1 MPFVSSRRILVI
13 ALAGAALLSAL
24 PQSFQTPWSGTL
36 AAVLWAPLVP
46 GASALAWVRDRI
58 RAPSEPY
65 QGLPEELRAAR
76 EGRDQLQGELD
87 AVQLRAEQLEGQ
99 LGELSGYRPADRAG
113 WQPRLATVIERGAG
127 RPAGLLGIDIG
138 TAQGIGEG
146 DPVVVGGNQIIGMV
160 TAGGTE
166 NRSWVIPLDDRRCGR
181 IDAIVLTEAPDGP
194 SDASGGAGAKKADK
208 GGRADKSDKGDKAR
222 NGARATVLVQ
232 LVPQGNRTLVGEL
245 ESPADVKP
253 GDTVLLSDATWRPAA
268 QGMRIG
274 VVESEGALDANPLR
288 RRITVRMESDPL
300 RQSRVVVKVRV
311 SGQGQGTRGT
321 GAAK

>member
-36 AAVLWAPLVP
+36 ATVLWAPLVP

-58 RAPSEPY
+58 RAPAEPY
-65 QGLPEELRAAR
+65 QGLPEELRTTR

-87 AVQLRAEQLEGQ
+87 AAQLRVGQLERE

-127 RPAGLLGIDIG
+127 RPAGLLGIDVG

-146 DPVVVGGNQIIGMV
+146 DPVVVGGNQIIGMIA
-160 TAGGTE
+160 AGGAE

-181 IDAIVLTEAPDGP
+181 IDAIVLPEAADGS
-194 SDASGGAGAKKADK
+194 SDASGGAGAGGKKT
-208 GGRADKSDKGDKAR
+208 DKAR
-222 NGARATVLVQ
+222 NGTRDKVLVQ
-232 LVPQGNRTLVGEL
+232 LVAQGNRTLIGEL

-253 GDTVLLSDATWRPAA
+253 GDSVQLSDATWRPGAL
-268 QGMRIG
+268 GMRIG
-274 VVESEGALDANPLR
+274 VVESVGVLDANPLR

-300 RQSRVVVKVRV
+300 QVPRVVVKVRV
-311 SGQGQGTRGT
+311 PGQGQGARGT

>member
-13 ALAGAALLSAL
+13 ALGGAALLSAL

-36 AAVLWAPLVP
+36 ATVLWAPLVP
-46 GASALAWVRDRI
+46 GASALAWVRDRV
-58 RAPSEPY
+58 RAPAEPY

-87 AVQLRAEQLEGQ
+87 ATQMRVGELERELR
-99 LGELSGYRPADRAG
+99 ELSGYRPADRAG

-127 RPAGLLGIDIG
+127 RPAGLLGIDVG

-146 DPVVVGGNQIIGMV
+146 DPVAVGANQIIGMIA
-160 TAGGTE
+160 AGGAE
-166 NRSWVIPLDDRRCGR
+166 NHSWVIPLDDRRCGR
-181 IDAIVLTEAPDGP
+181 IDAIVRPEAADGA
-194 SDASGGAGAKKADK
+194 SDASGGTATGGKKADN
-208 GGRADKSDKGDKAR
+208 ADKAR
-222 NGARATVLVQ
+222 NGTRTTVLVQ

-245 ESPADVKP
+245 ESPANVKP
-253 GDTVLLSDATWRPAA
+253 GDSVLLSDAAWRTAA

-288 RRITVRMESDPL
+288 RRITVRMESDPQ

-311 SGQGQGTRGT
+311 PGQGQGARGT
-321 GAAK
+321 GAPK

>member
-1 MPFVSSRRILVI
+1 
-13 ALAGAALLSAL
+13 
-24 PQSFQTPWSGTL
+24 
-36 AAVLWAPLVP
+36 
-46 GASALAWVRDRI
+46 
-58 RAPSEPY
+58 
-65 QGLPEELRAAR
+65 LRTAR
-76 EGRDQLQGELD
+76 ESRDQLQGELD
-87 AVQLRAEQLEGQ
+87 AVQLRVGQLERE

-127 RPAGLLGIDIG
+127 RPAGLLGIDVG

-146 DPVVVGGNQIIGMV
+146 DPVVVGGNQIIGMIA
-160 TAGGTE
+160 AGGAE

-181 IDAIVLTEAPDGP
+181 IDAIVLPEAADG
-194 SDASGGAGAKKADK
+194 SLDASGGAGAGGKKADK
-208 GGRADKSDKGDKAR
+208 AGRADKSDKAR
-222 NGARATVLVQ
+222 NGTRATVLVQ

-245 ESPADVKP
+245 ESLADVKP
-253 GDTVLLSDATWRPAA
+253 GDSVLLGDAGWRPAA

-300 RQSRVVVKVRV
+300 RVARVVVKVRV

>member
-36 AAVLWAPLVP
+36 ATVLWAPLVP
-46 GASALAWVRDRI
+46 GASVLAWARDWV
-58 RAPSEPY
+58 RAPAEPY
-65 QGLPEELRAAR
+65 QGLPEELRTAR
-76 EGRDQLQGELD
+76 ESRDQLQGELD
-87 AVQLRAEQLEGQ
+87 AMQLRVGQLES
-99 LGELSGYRPADRAG
+99 ELRDLAGYRPPDRAG

-138 TAQGIGEG
+138 TAQGVGEG
-146 DPVVVGGNQIIGMV
+146 DPVVVGGNRIIGMIA
-160 TAGGTE
+160 AGGAE

-181 IDAIVLTEAPDGP
+181 IDAIVLPEAADGS
-194 SDASGGAGAKKADK
+194 SDASGGTGAGGKKT
-208 GGRADKSDKGDKAR
+208 DKAR
-222 NGARATVLVQ
+222 NGTRDKVLVQ
-232 LVPQGNRTLVGEL
+232 LVAQGNRTLIGEL

-253 GDTVLLSDATWRPAA
+253 GDSVQLSDATWRPAA

-274 VVESEGALDANPLR
+274 VVESVGVLDANPLR

-300 RQSRVVVKVRV
+300 HQSGVVVKVRV
-311 SGQGQGTRGT
+311 PGQGQNARGT

>member
-13 ALAGAALLSAL
+13 ALGGAALLSAL

-36 AAVLWAPLVP
+36 AGVLWAPLVP
-46 GASALAWVRDRI
+46 GASALSWARDRV
-58 RAPSEPY
+58 RAPAEPY

-76 EGRDQLQGELD
+76 EDRDQLQGELD
-87 AVQLRAEQLEGQ
+87 AAQLRVGQLERE

-127 RPAGLLGIDIG
+127 RPAGLLGIDVG
-138 TAQGIGEG
+138 TAQGIGEA
-146 DPVVVGGNQIIGMV
+146 DPVVVGGNQIIGMIA
-160 TAGGTE
+160 AGGAE

-181 IDAIVLTEAPDGP
+181 IDAIVRPEAADGA
-194 SDASGGAGAKKADK
+194 SDASGGTAAGGKKADK
-208 GGRADKSDKGDKAR
+208 ADKAR
-222 NGARATVLVQ
+222 NGTRTTVLVQ

-245 ESPADVKP
+245 ESPANVKP
-253 GDTVLLSDATWRPAA
+253 GDSVLLSDAAWRTAA

-288 RRITVRMESDPL
+288 RRITVRMESDPQ

>member
-24 PQSFQTPWSGTL
+24 PQSSQSPWSGTL
-36 AAVLWAPLVP
+36 AAILWAPLVP

-65 QGLPEELRAAR
+65 QGLPEDLRSAR
-76 EGRDQLQGELD
+76 EDRDQLQGELD
-87 AVQLRAEQLEGQ
+87 ARQLRIEELER
-99 LGELSGYRPADRAG
+99 ELRDISGFRPADRAG
-113 WQPRLATVIERGAG
+113 WQPRRATVVERGGG

-138 TAQGIGEG
+138 TNQGVGEG
-146 DPVVVGGNQIIGMV
+146 DPVVIGGNQIIGEI
-160 TAGGTE
+160 ASGGAE

-181 IDAIVLTEAPDGP
+181 IDAIVTPQ
-194 SDASGGAGAKKADK
+194 ASGK
-208 GGRADKSDKGDKAR
+208 GGNAAR
-222 NGARATVLVQ
+222 QSMLVQ

-245 ESPADVKP
+245 ESLAGVNP
-253 GDTVLLSDATWRPAA
+253 GDSVLLGDAGWRPAA

-274 VVESEGALDANPLR
+274 VVESVGKLDANPLR
-288 RRITVRMESDPL
+288 GRITVRMESDPA
-300 RQSRVVVKVRV
+300 RVTHVVVKVRV
-311 SGQGQGTRGT
+311 PGEGQPQGQGARGA

>member
-13 ALAGAALLSAL
+13 ALGGAALLSAL

-36 AAVLWAPLVP
+36 ATVLWAPLVP
-46 GASALAWVRDRI
+46 GASALAWARDRV
-58 RAPSEPY
+58 RAPAEPY
-65 QGLPEELRAAR
+65 QGLPEELRTAR

-87 AVQLRAEQLEGQ
+87 AMQLRVGQLERE

-127 RPAGLLGIDIG
+127 RPAGLLGIDVG
-138 TAQGIGEG
+138 PAQGVGEG

-160 TAGGTE
+160 AAGGAE

-181 IDAIVLTEAPDGP
+181 IDAIVLPEAADGS
-194 SDASGGAGAKKADK
+194 SDASGGTGAGGKKADK
-208 GGRADKSDKGDKAR
+208 AGRADKSDKAR
-222 NGARATVLVQ
+222 NGTRATVLVQ

-253 GDTVLLSDATWRPAA
+253 GDSVLLSDAGWRPAA
-268 QGMRIG
+268 QGMQIG

-300 RQSRVVVKVRV
+300 RVARVVVKVRV
-311 SGQGQGTRGT
+311 SVQGQNTRGT

>member
-24 PQSFQTPWSGTL
+24 PQSFQTSWSGTL
-36 AAVLWAPLVP
+36 ATVLWAPLVP

-58 RAPSEPY
+58 RAPAEPY
-65 QGLPEELRAAR
+65 QGLPEELRTTR

-87 AVQLRAEQLEGQ
+87 AAQLRVGQLERE

-127 RPAGLLGIDIG
+127 RPAGLLGIDVG

-146 DPVVVGGNQIIGMV
+146 DPVVVGGNQIIGMIA
-160 TAGGTE
+160 AGGAE

-181 IDAIVLTEAPDGP
+181 IDAIVLPEAADGS
-194 SDASGGAGAKKADK
+194 SDASGGAGAGGKKT
-208 GGRADKSDKGDKAR
+208 DKAR
-222 NGARATVLVQ
+222 NGTRDKVLVQ
-232 LVPQGNRTLVGEL
+232 LVAQGNRTLIGEL

-253 GDTVLLSDATWRPAA
+253 GDSVQLSDATWRPAA

-274 VVESEGALDANPLR
+274 VVESVGVLDANPLR

-300 RQSRVVVKVRV
+300 QVPRVVVKVRV
-311 SGQGQGTRGT
+311 PGQGQGARGT

>member
-36 AAVLWAPLVP
+36 ATVLWAPLVP
-46 GASALAWVRDRI
+46 GASALAWARDRV
-58 RAPSEPY
+58 RAPAEPY
-65 QGLPEELRAAR
+65 QGLPEELRTAR
-76 EGRDQLQGELD
+76 ESRDELQGELD
-87 AVQLRAEQLEGQ
+87 AVQLRVGQLES
-99 LGELSGYRPADRAG
+99 ELRDLAGYRPPDRAG
-113 WQPRLATVIERGAG
+113 WQPRSATVIERGAG
-127 RPAGLLGIDIG
+127 RPAGLVGIDSG
-138 TAQGIGEG
+138 TAQGGGEG

-160 TAGGTE
+160 AAGGAE

-181 IDAIVLTEAPDGP
+181 IDAIVVTEAPDGS
-194 SDASGGAGAKKADK
+194 SDASGGTGAGGKKADK
-208 GGRADKSDKGDKAR
+208 AGRADKSDKAR
-222 NGARATVLVQ
+222 NGTRATVLVQ

-253 GDTVLLSDATWRPAA
+253 GDSVLLGDAGWRPAA

-300 RQSRVVVKVRV
+300 RVARVVVKVRV

-321 GAAK
+321 GVAK

>member
-24 PQSFQTPWSGTL
+24 PQSVQTPWSGTL
-36 AAVLWAPLVP
+36 ATVLWAPLVP
-46 GASALAWVRDRI
+46 GASVLAWARDRI
-58 RAPSEPY
+58 RAPTEPY

-87 AVQLRAEQLEGQ
+87 AVQLRAEQLERE

-127 RPAGLLGIDIG
+127 RPAGLLGIDVG

-146 DPVVVGGNQIIGMV
+146 DPVVVGGNQVIGIIA
-160 TAGGTE
+160 AGGAE

-181 IDAIVLTEAPDGP
+181 IDAIVLPEAADGS
-194 SDASGGAGAKKADK
+194 SDASGGAAAVGKKTAKAGKTDKA
-208 GGRADKSDKGDKAR
+208 DKAR
-222 NGARATVLVQ
+222 NGTRATVLVQ

-253 GDTVLLSDATWRPAA
+253 GDSVLLSDAAWRPAA

-300 RQSRVVVKVRV
+300 RVARVVVKVRV
-311 SGQGQGTRGT
+311 SGQGQGARST

>member
-13 ALAGAALLSAL
+13 ALGGAALLSAL

-36 AAVLWAPLVP
+36 AGVLWAPLAP
-46 GASALAWVRDRI
+46 GSSVLAWARDWV
-58 RAPSEPY
+58 RAPAEPY
-65 QGLPEELRAAR
+65 QGLPEELRTAR
-76 EGRDQLQGELD
+76 EDRDRLQGELD
-87 AVQLRAEQLEGQ
+87 AVQLRVGQLERE

-127 RPAGLLGIDIG
+127 RPAGLLGIDVG

-146 DPVVVGGNQIIGMV
+146 DPVVVGGNQIIGV
-160 TAGGTE
+160 IAAGGAE

-181 IDAIVLTEAPDGP
+181 IDAIVLPGAVDGA
-194 SDASGGAGAKKADK
+194 SDASGGTATDGKKADN
-208 GGRADKSDKGDKAR
+208 ADKAR
-222 NGARATVLVQ
+222 NGTRTTVLVQ

-253 GDTVLLSDATWRPAA
+253 GDSVQLSDAAWSTAA

-300 RQSRVVVKVRV
+300 RQSRVVVKVRAAA
-311 SGQGQGTRGT
+311 QGQGTRGT

>member
-24 PQSFQTPWSGTL
+24 PQSFQTSWSGTL
-36 AAVLWAPLVP
+36 ATVLWAPLVP

-58 RAPSEPY
+58 RAPAEPY
-65 QGLPEELRAAR
+65 QGLPEELRTTR

-87 AVQLRAEQLEGQ
+87 AAQLRVGQLERE

-127 RPAGLLGIDIG
+127 RPAGLLGIDVG

-146 DPVVVGGNQIIGMV
+146 DPVVVGGNQIIGMIA
-160 TAGGTE
+160 AGGAE

-181 IDAIVLTEAPDGP
+181 IDAIVLPEAADGS
-194 SDASGGAGAKKADK
+194 SDASGGTGAGGKKT
-208 GGRADKSDKGDKAR
+208 DKAR
-222 NGARATVLVQ
+222 NPTRDKVLVQ
-232 LVPQGNRTLVGEL
+232 LVAQGNRTLIGEL

-253 GDTVLLSDATWRPAA
+253 GDSVQLSDATWRPGAL
-268 QGMRIG
+268 GMRIG
-274 VVESEGALDANPLR
+274 VVESVGVLDANPLR

-300 RQSRVVVKVRV
+300 QVPRVVVKVRV
-311 SGQGQGTRGT
+311 PGQGQGARGT

>member
-13 ALAGAALLSAL
+13 ALGGAALLSAL

-36 AAVLWAPLVP
+36 ATVLWAPLVP
-46 GASALAWVRDRI
+46 GASVLAWARDWV
-58 RAPSEPY
+58 RAPAEPY
-65 QGLPEELRAAR
+65 QGLPEELRTAR
-76 EGRDQLQGELD
+76 EDRDRLQGELD
-87 AVQLRAEQLEGQ
+87 AAQLRVGQLERE

-127 RPAGLLGIDIG
+127 RPAGLLGIDVG

-146 DPVVVGGNQIIGMV
+146 DPVVVGGNQIIGMIA
-160 TAGGTE
+160 AGGAE

-181 IDAIVLTEAPDGP
+181 IDAIVLPEAADG
-194 SDASGGAGAKKADK
+194 SLDASGGAGAGGKKADK
-208 GGRADKSDKGDKAR
+208 AGRADKSDKAR
-222 NGARATVLVQ
+222 NGTRATVLVQ

-245 ESPADVKP
+245 ESLADVKP
-253 GDTVLLSDATWRPAA
+253 GDSVLLGDAGWRPAA

-300 RQSRVVVKVRV
+300 RVARVVVKVRV

>member
-13 ALAGAALLSAL
+13 ALGGAALLSAL

-36 AAVLWAPLVP
+36 AGVLWAPLVP
-46 GASALAWVRDRI
+46 GASVLAWARDWV
-58 RAPSEPY
+58 RAPAEPY

-76 EGRDQLQGELD
+76 EDRDRLQGELD
-87 AVQLRAEQLEGQ
+87 ATQMRVGQLER
-99 LGELSGYRPADRAG
+99 ELREISGYRPADRAG

-127 RPAGLLGIDIG
+127 RPAGLLGIDVG

-146 DPVVVGGNQIIGMV
+146 DPVAVGANQIIGMIA
-160 TAGGTE
+160 AGGAE

-181 IDAIVLTEAPDGP
+181 IDAIVRPEAADGA
-194 SDASGGAGAKKADK
+194 SDASGGTAAGGKKADK
-208 GGRADKSDKGDKAR
+208 ADKAR
-222 NGARATVLVQ
+222 NGTRATVLVQ

-245 ESPADVKP
+245 ESPANVKP
-253 GDTVLLSDATWRPAA
+253 GDSVLLSDAAWRTAA

-288 RRITVRMESDPL
+288 RRITVRMESDPQ

-311 SGQGQGTRGT
+311 PGQGQGTRGT
-321 GAAK
+321 GAPK

>member
-36 AAVLWAPLVP
+36 ATVLWAPLVP
-46 GASALAWVRDRI
+46 GASVLAWARDRV
-58 RAPSEPY
+58 RAPAEPY

-76 EGRDQLQGELD
+76 ESRDQLQGELD
-87 AVQLRAEQLEGQ
+87 AAQLRVGQLEGQ

-113 WQPRLATVIERGAG
+113 WQPRLASVIERGAG

-138 TAQGIGEG
+138 IAQGVGEG

-160 TAGGTE
+160 AAGGTE

-194 SDASGGAGAKKADK
+194 LDASGGAGAKKADK
-208 GGRADKSDKGDKAR
+208 GGRADKSDRGDKAR

-232 LVPQGNRTLVGEL
+232 LVPQGNQTLVGEL

>member
-13 ALAGAALLSAL
+13 ALGGAALLSAL

-36 AAVLWAPLVP
+36 ATVLWAPLVP
-46 GASALAWVRDRI
+46 GASVLAWARDWV
-58 RAPSEPY
+58 RAPAEPY
-65 QGLPEELRAAR
+65 QGLPEELRTAR
-76 EGRDQLQGELD
+76 ESRDQLQGELD
-87 AVQLRAEQLEGQ
+87 ATQMRVWELERE

-127 RPAGLLGIDIG
+127 RPAGLLGIDVG

-146 DPVVVGGNQIIGMV
+146 DPVVVGGNQIIGMIA
-160 TAGGTE
+160 AGGAE

-181 IDAIVLTEAPDGP
+181 IDAIVLPEAKDGA
-194 SDASGGAGAKKADK
+194 SDASGGTGAGGKKADK
-208 GGRADKSDKGDKAR
+208 GGKADKSR
-222 NGARATVLVQ
+222 NGTRATVLVQ

-253 GDTVLLSDATWRPAA
+253 GDSVLLSDAGWRPAA
-268 QGMRIG
+268 LGMQIG
-274 VVESEGALDANPLR
+274 VVESVGALDANPLR

-300 RQSRVVVKVRV
+300 RVPRVVVKVRV
-311 SGQGQGTRGT
+311 SGQGQGARGT

>member
-13 ALAGAALLSAL
+13 ALGGAALLSAL

-36 AAVLWAPLVP
+36 AGVLWAPLVP
-46 GASALAWVRDRI
+46 GASVLAWARDWV
-58 RAPSEPY
+58 RAPAEPY
-65 QGLPEELRAAR
+65 QGLPEELRTAR
-76 EGRDQLQGELD
+76 ESRDQLQGELD
-87 AVQLRAEQLEGQ
+87 ATQMRVWELERE

-146 DPVVVGGNQIIGMV
+146 DPVVVGGNQIIGMIA
-160 TAGGTE
+160 AGGAE

-181 IDAIVLTEAPDGP
+181 IDAIVLPEAADGS
-194 SDASGGAGAKKADK
+194 SDASGGTGAGGKKT
-208 GGRADKSDKGDKAR
+208 DKAR
-222 NGARATVLVQ
+222 NPTRDKVLVQ
-232 LVPQGNRTLVGEL
+232 LVAQGNRTLIGEL

-253 GDTVLLSDATWRPAA
+253 GDSVQLSDATWRPAA

-274 VVESEGALDANPLR
+274 VVESVGVLDANPLR

-300 RQSRVVVKVRV
+300 HQSRVVVKVRV
-311 SGQGQGTRGT
+311 PGPGQNARGT

>member
-36 AAVLWAPLVP
+36 ATVLWAPLVP
-46 GASALAWVRDRI
+46 GASVLAWARDWV
-58 RAPSEPY
+58 RAPAEPY
-65 QGLPEELRAAR
+65 QGLPEELRTAR
-76 EGRDQLQGELD
+76 ESRDQLQGELD
-87 AVQLRAEQLEGQ
+87 AMQLRVGQLES
-99 LGELSGYRPADRAG
+99 ELRDLAGFRPPDRAG
-113 WQPRLATVIERGAG
+113 WQPRSATVIERGAG

-138 TAQGIGEG
+138 TAQGVGEG
-146 DPVVVGGNQIIGMV
+146 DPVVVGGNRIIGMIA
-160 TAGGTE
+160 AGGAE

-181 IDAIVLTEAPDGP
+181 IDAIVLPEAADGS
-194 SDASGGAGAKKADK
+194 SDASGGAGAGGKKT
-208 GGRADKSDKGDKAR
+208 DKAR
-222 NGARATVLVQ
+222 NGTRDKVLVQ
-232 LVPQGNRTLVGEL
+232 LVAQGNRTLIGEL

-253 GDTVLLSDATWRPAA
+253 GDSVQLSDATWRPAA

-274 VVESEGALDANPLR
+274 VVESVGVLDANPLR

-300 RQSRVVVKVRV
+300 HQSRVVVKVRV
-311 SGQGQGTRGT
+311 PGQGQNARGT

>member
-13 ALAGAALLSAL
+13 ALGGAALLSAL

-36 AAVLWAPLVP
+36 AGVLWAPLVP
-46 GASALAWVRDRI
+46 GASVLAWARDWV
-58 RAPSEPY
+58 RAPAEPY
-65 QGLPEELRAAR
+65 QGLPEELRTAR
-76 EGRDQLQGELD
+76 EDRDRLQGELD
-87 AVQLRAEQLEGQ
+87 AAQLRVGQLERE

-127 RPAGLLGIDIG
+127 RPAGLLGIDVG

-146 DPVVVGGNQIIGMV
+146 DPVVVGGNQIIGMIA
-160 TAGGTE
+160 AGGAE

-181 IDAIVLTEAPDGP
+181 IDAIVLPEAADG
-194 SDASGGAGAKKADK
+194 SLDASGGAGAGGKKADK
-208 GGRADKSDKGDKAR
+208 AGRADKSDKAR
-222 NGARATVLVQ
+222 NGTRATVLVQ

-245 ESPADVKP
+245 ESLADVKP
-253 GDTVLLSDATWRPAA
+253 GDSVLLGDAGWRPAA

-300 RQSRVVVKVRV
+300 RVARVVVKVRV

>member
-13 ALAGAALLSAL
+13 ALGGAALLSAL

-36 AAVLWAPLVP
+36 ATVLWAPLVP
-46 GASALAWVRDRI
+46 GASALAWVRDRV
-58 RAPSEPY
+58 RAPAEPY

-76 EGRDQLQGELD
+76 EDRDRLQGELD
-87 AVQLRAEQLEGQ
+87 ATQMRVGELERELR
-99 LGELSGYRPADRAG
+99 ELSGYRPADRAG

-127 RPAGLLGIDIG
+127 RPAGLLGIDVG

-146 DPVVVGGNQIIGMV
+146 DPVAVGANQIIGMIA
-160 TAGGTE
+160 AGGAE
-166 NRSWVIPLDDRRCGR
+166 NHSWVIPLDDRRCGR
-181 IDAIVLTEAPDGP
+181 IDAIVRPEAADGA
-194 SDASGGAGAKKADK
+194 SDASGGTATGGKKADN
-208 GGRADKSDKGDKAR
+208 ADKAR
-222 NGARATVLVQ
+222 NGTRTTVLVQ

-245 ESPADVKP
+245 ESPANVKP
-253 GDTVLLSDATWRPAA
+253 GDSVLLSDAAWRTAA

-300 RQSRVVVKVRV
+300 RVARVVVKVRV

>member
-13 ALAGAALLSAL
+13 ALGGAALLSAL

-36 AAVLWAPLVP
+36 ATVLWAPLVP
-46 GASALAWVRDRI
+46 GASVLAWARDRV
-58 RAPSEPY
+58 RAPAEPY
-65 QGLPEELRAAR
+65 QGLPEELRTTR

-87 AVQLRAEQLEGQ
+87 AAQLRVGQLERE

-127 RPAGLLGIDIG
+127 RPAGLLGIDVG
-138 TAQGIGEG
+138 TAQGIA
-146 DPVVVGGNQIIGMV
+146 
-160 TAGGTE
+160 AGGAE
-166 NRSWVIPLDDRRCGR
+166 NRSWVSPLDDRRCGL
-181 IDAIVLTEAPDGP
+181 IDAIVLPETADGS
-194 SDASGGAGAKKADK
+194 SDGSGGTGAGGKKADK
-208 GGRADKSDKGDKAR
+208 AGRADKSDKAR
-222 NGARATVLVQ
+222 NGTRATVLVQ

-253 GDTVLLSDATWRPAA
+253 GDSVLLSDAGWRPAA

-300 RQSRVVVKVRV
+300 RVARVVVKVRV

>member
-13 ALAGAALLSAL
+13 ALGGAALLSAL

-36 AAVLWAPLVP
+36 AGVLWAPLVP
-46 GASALAWVRDRI
+46 GASVLAWARDWV
-58 RAPSEPY
+58 RAPAEPY

-76 EGRDQLQGELD
+76 EDRDRLQGELD
-87 AVQLRAEQLEGQ
+87 ATQMRV
-99 LGELSGYRPADRAG
+99 GELERELREISGYRPADRAG

-127 RPAGLLGIDIG
+127 RPAGLLGIDVG

-146 DPVVVGGNQIIGMV
+146 DPVAVGANQIIGMIA
-160 TAGGTE
+160 AGGAE

-181 IDAIVLTEAPDGP
+181 IDAIVRPEAADGA
-194 SDASGGAGAKKADK
+194 SDASGGTAAGGKKADK
-208 GGRADKSDKGDKAR
+208 ADKAR
-222 NGARATVLVQ
+222 NGTRATVLVQ

-245 ESPADVKP
+245 ESPANVKP
-253 GDTVLLSDATWRPAA
+253 GDSVLLSDAAWRTAA

-288 RRITVRMESDPL
+288 RRITVRMESDPQ

-311 SGQGQGTRGT
+311 PGQGQGTRGT
-321 GAAK
+321 GAPK

>member
-36 AAVLWAPLVP
+36 ATVLWAPLVP
-46 GASALAWVRDRI
+46 GASVLAWARDWV
-58 RAPSEPY
+58 RAPAEPY
-65 QGLPEELRAAR
+65 QGLPEELRTAR
-76 EGRDQLQGELD
+76 ESRDQLQGELD
-87 AVQLRAEQLEGQ
+87 AMQLRVGQLERE
-99 LGELSGYRPADRAG
+99 LGELSGYRPPDRAG
-113 WQPRLATVIERGAG
+113 WQPRSATVIERGAG

-146 DPVVVGGNQIIGMV
+146 DPVVVGGNQIIGMIA
-160 TAGGTE
+160 AGGAE

-181 IDAIVLTEAPDGP
+181 IDAIVLPEAADGS
-194 SDASGGAGAKKADK
+194 SDASGGTGAGGKKT
-208 GGRADKSDKGDKAR
+208 DKAR
-222 NGARATVLVQ
+222 NPTRDKVLVQ
-232 LVPQGNRTLVGEL
+232 LVAQGNRTLIGEL

-253 GDTVLLSDATWRPAA
+253 GDSVQLSDATWRPAA

-274 VVESEGALDANPLR
+274 VVESVGVLDANPLR

-300 RQSRVVVKVRV
+300 HQSRVVVKVRV
-311 SGQGQGTRGT
+311 PGPGQNARGT

>member
-13 ALAGAALLSAL
+13 ALGGAALLSAL

-36 AAVLWAPLVP
+36 ATVLWAPLVP
-46 GASALAWVRDRI
+46 GASVLAWARDWV
-58 RAPSEPY
+58 RAPAEPY
-65 QGLPEELRAAR
+65 QGLPEELRTAR
-76 EGRDQLQGELD
+76 EDRDRLQGELD
-87 AVQLRAEQLEGQ
+87 AAQLRGGQLERE

-127 RPAGLLGIDIG
+127 RPAGLLGIDVG

-146 DPVVVGGNQIIGMV
+146 DPVVVGGNQIIGMIA
-160 TAGGTE
+160 AGGAE

-181 IDAIVLTEAPDGP
+181 IDAIVLPEAADG
-194 SDASGGAGAKKADK
+194 SLDASGGAGAGGKKADK
-208 GGRADKSDKGDKAR
+208 AGRADKSDKAR
-222 NGARATVLVQ
+222 NGTRATVLVQ

-245 ESPADVKP
+245 ESLADVKP
-253 GDTVLLSDATWRPAA
+253 GDSVLLGDAGWRPAA

-300 RQSRVVVKVRV
+300 RVARVVVKVRV